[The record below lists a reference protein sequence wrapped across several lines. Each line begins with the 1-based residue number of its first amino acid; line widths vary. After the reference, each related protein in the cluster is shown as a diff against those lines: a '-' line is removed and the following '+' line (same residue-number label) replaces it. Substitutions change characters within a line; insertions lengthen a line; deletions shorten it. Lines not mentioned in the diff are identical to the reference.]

1 MNSVTD
7 KLDEIMEQ
15 ASQALADMDY
25 LACEALC
32 VQALTEAREQK
43 RYRYYARVLLPLQEA
58 RRQRRMIA
66 AQGEVLLG
74 GTAGGT
80 AGGAAEGIDW
90 DAWLAEDKP
99 GCLALTHPNTVE
111 DAKALAERAREQ
123 GRFVEVLFADNQP
136 DTAKWLLR
144 AYEGPE
150 VSCEV
155 DAPTESQ
162 APSQWFLNATE
173 KLGDAALS
181 TVDETLTGEA
191 RVEAL
196 EARLRVFP
204 DHELL
209 HQHLAQAARAVGT

>member
-1 MNSVTD
+1 MSSVTE

-15 ASQALADMDY
+15 ASRALADMDY
-25 LACEALC
+25 LKCEALC
-32 VQALTEAREQK
+32 VQALESARGQK

-74 GTAGGT
+74 GGVN
-80 AGGAAEGIDW
+80 GIDW
-90 DAWLAEDKP
+90 MAWLEQDRP
-99 GCLALTHPNTVE
+99 GCLALTHPNSVE
-111 DAKALAERAREQ
+111 DARELTEQ
-123 GRFVEVLFADNQP
+123 TRRDGRFVEVLFADNPQ
-136 DTAKWLLR
+136 DADRWVLR

-150 VSCEV
+150 VSCEIKAPADGQ
-155 DAPTESQ
+155 DA
-162 APSQWFLNATE
+162 AQWFLHATE

-181 TVDETLTGEA
+181 SVEDTLTGEA

-196 EARLRVFP
+196 QARLRVFP

-209 HQHLAQAARAVGT
+209 HQHLAQAAKEAASQA